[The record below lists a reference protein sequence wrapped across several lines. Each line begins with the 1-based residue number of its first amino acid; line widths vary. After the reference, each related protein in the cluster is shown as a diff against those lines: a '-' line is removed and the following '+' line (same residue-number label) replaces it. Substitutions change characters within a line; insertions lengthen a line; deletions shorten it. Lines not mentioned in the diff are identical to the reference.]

1 MTIDKRID
9 YEIQGGVKNYRPSEM
24 VTVPKIAKSSPDTP
38 TAKLA
43 YITPEEEKIL
53 VDLNLYGSLKGKP
66 NKGPGG
72 LPSLE
77 GDFGPGGESP
87 GSFRSGADIQSAETG
102 NFQGFDGSPP
112 VELPPGVQPKP
123 SDEAQALRNAAIVA
137 GAGQRVNPGFF
148 DSRNVISPIELARAK
163 ASNPRLFNKIRGGGL
178 GGFLSSGGIFGNLI
192 RGIGQ
197 RLGFG
202 KKFNE
207 PTYDM
212 RRFSNLGL
220 FEPSLNPNFQNDLG
234 NEGLLSLTKNIPT
247 TDDSEIEKQY
257 GEYLMDAPP
266 NPLTLEQFKNAV
278 KNISTPPVDLS
289 LQDLDEIGEFADFVS
304 YDKLRNMGLSEGP
317 GDGTNPKL
325 GDLTSFIE
333 PLATKTA
340 RERIL
345 KDLFSSNTGSGVPN
359 AADLIVPITDT
370 GSALTTPVEG
380 LYGLSLV
387 DTRTLQRGGYTNSQ
401 IKEAVD
407 GGYAEE
413 LANSMR
419 GQLGV

>member
-1 MTIDKRID
+1 M
-9 YEIQGGVKNYRPSEM
+9 S
-24 VTVPKIAKSSPDTP
+24 A
-38 TAKLA
+38 
-43 YITPEEEKIL
+43 
-53 VDLNLYGSLKGKP
+53 
-66 NKGPGG
+66 
-72 LPSLE
+72 
-77 GDFGPGGESP
+77 
-87 GSFRSGADIQSAETG
+87 AETG
-102 NFQGFDGSPP
+102 SRDARDRAEVRAAFAPKGFA
-112 VELPPGVQPKP
+112 PGAKTTQEQ
-123 SDEAQALRNAAIVA
+123 DLRSSFIAA

-220 FEPSLNPNFQNDLG
+220 FEPSVNPNFQNDLG
-234 NEGLLSLTKNIPT
+234 NEGLLSLTRNIPT

-257 GEYLMDAPP
+257 GKYLMDAPP
-266 NPLTLEQFKNAV
+266 NPLTLEEFKNAV

-289 LQDLDEIGEFADFVS
+289 LQDLDEIGLTADGKPVGYVA
-304 YDKLRNMGLSEGP
+304 YDPAESMDIAIGRKIP
-317 GDGTNPKL
+317 QL
-325 GDLTSFIE
+325 GDLTGFID
-333 PLATKTA
+333 PFATITA
-340 RERIL
+340 REREL
-345 KDLFSSNTGSGVPN
+345 KDLFSSNTGSNVPD

-380 LYGLSLV
+380 LYGLNLI

-413 LANSMR
+413 LASSMR